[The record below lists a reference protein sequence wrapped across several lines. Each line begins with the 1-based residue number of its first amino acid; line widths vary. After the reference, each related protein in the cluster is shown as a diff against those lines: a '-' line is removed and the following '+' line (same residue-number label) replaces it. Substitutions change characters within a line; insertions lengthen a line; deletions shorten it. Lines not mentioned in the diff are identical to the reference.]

1 MSEQA
6 PRQPDPRLQVGFTVM
21 IEKDRGQTKASVTVL
36 TETEIVVE
44 LANSKKMSQ
53 FEDGGEVRVKYWD
66 ESAIY
71 FCSGKVLRAT
81 ETSLAISV
89 YSEPIAMQ
97 RRGVSRLAFAVPL
110 SIKVTEA
117 AHTGLASQKL
127 YQAQTGNISPGGVR
141 FDSDLP
147 LRAEDV
153 VELQI
158 DLPSGIIGAT
168 GVVVSANKVLRDGT
182 EVNSLGVEFFTLP
195 GDIRNM
201 LMEFI
206 LENTPVLGSEG

>member
-53 FEDGGEVRVKYWD
+53 FEEGGEVRVKYWD

-71 FCSGKVLRAT
+71 FCSGEVLRAT

-89 YSEPIAMQ
+89 YSEPVAMQ
-97 RRGVSRLAFAVPL
+97 RRGVSRLTFAVPL

-117 AHTGLASQKL
+117 AHTGLASQKV
-127 YQAQTGNISPGGVR
+127 YQAQTRNISPGGVR

-147 LRAEDV
+147 LRADDV

-168 GVVVSANKVLRDGT
+168 GVVVSADKVLRDGT

-195 GDIRNM
+195 GDTRNM

-206 LENTPVLGSEG
+206 LENTPVLGAEG